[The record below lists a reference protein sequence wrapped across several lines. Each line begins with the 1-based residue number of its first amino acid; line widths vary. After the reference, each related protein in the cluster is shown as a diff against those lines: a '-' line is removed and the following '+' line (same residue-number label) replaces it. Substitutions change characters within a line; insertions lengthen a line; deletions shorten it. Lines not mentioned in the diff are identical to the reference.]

1 MEHLLAAVDLG
12 SNSFRLSIGRVS
24 VQNGV
29 KHIYQIDRLKE
40 TVRLAA
46 GLNAAKILDDVSIEK
61 AIEVLHRFGERLRSF
76 HPERV
81 RAVATNTFRVARNVP
96 DFLPR
101 AEAALGFPIEVIA
114 GREEARLIY
123 TGVSHTLPASI
134 DKRLVI
140 DIGGGSTE
148 VIIGKGDEPLL
159 ISSLYMGCVSY
170 SRQFFPD
177 GVVDAHSMKMAEVA
191 ARRELEVITKPYR
204 KMGWS
209 AAFGSSGTAKALF
222 AILKE
227 GHLSDN
233 GITLEGLTRLRDKI
247 IKAGR
252 AIPEDLPGMKV
263 ERADV
268 LPGGLA
274 IMRAF
279 FDELHVDRMQTGDG
293 ALRLGVL
300 VDLAGREEAHD
311 RRDESVK
318 AFMRRYQIDAKQ
330 ALRVKT
336 IALNLFTTLLPE
348 RTEQDEVR
356 HALSWAA
363 DLHEIGLSIAQ
374 AGYHK
379 HSAYILNNADTPG
392 FSRVDQSAMALL
404 ALAHTGKLSKV
415 QSWVK
420 QREQWLA
427 ILCLR
432 LAVLLCRRRMDM
444 PTVPLTVSVKN
455 TSIVVKVDKK
465 WLANHPLTDFSLH
478 GEEEEWSKVNFDFE
492 LIPI

>member
-1 MEHLLAAVDLG
+1 
-12 SNSFRLSIGRVS
+12 
-24 VQNGV
+24 
-29 KHIYQIDRLKE
+29 
-40 TVRLAA
+40 
-46 GLNAAKILDDVSIEK
+46 
-61 AIEVLHRFGERLRSF
+61 
-76 HPERV
+76 
-81 RAVATNTFRVARNVP
+81 
-96 DFLPR
+96 
-101 AEAALGFPIEVIA
+101 
-114 GREEARLIY
+114 
-123 TGVSHTLPASI
+123 
-134 DKRLVI
+134 
-140 DIGGGSTE
+140 
-148 VIIGKGDEPLL
+148 
-159 ISSLYMGCVSY
+159 
-170 SRQFFPD
+170 
-177 GVVDAHSMKMAEVA
+177 
-191 ARRELEVITKPYR
+191 
-204 KMGWS
+204 
-209 AAFGSSGTAKALF
+209 
-222 AILKE
+222 
-227 GHLSDN
+227 
-233 GITLEGLTRLRDKI
+233 
-247 IKAGR
+247 
-252 AIPEDLPGMKV
+252 
-263 ERADV
+263 
-268 LPGGLA
+268 
-274 IMRAF
+274 MRAF

-379 HSAYILNNADTPG
+379 HSAYILNNADMPG

>member
-61 AIEVLHRFGERLRSF
+61 DIEVLHRFGERLRSF

-379 HSAYILNNADTPG
+379 HSAYILNNADMPG

>member
-379 HSAYILNNADTPG
+379 HSAYILNNADMPG